1 MTKNSVLTQRPA
13 FTLVELLVVIAIIGI
28 LIGLLL
34 PAVQSA
40 REAARRM
47 QCSNKLKQL
56 SLAVHNFADAK
67 EGNIPHGWGRPANE
81 VPAGNDRT
89 NRAWSIQAERWSGV
103 IEMLPYIEQN
113 AVYEQFQAA
122 NAFGNNNWGA
132 TTLGANDK
140 TTLPLTLASGELVD
154 NPRTAYLDALICPS
168 SGITRSMVPTN
179 HTAPTCYRLNCGDN
193 PNYNNNSR
201 IRGPFVFR
209 ARLPIGSITDG
220 LSNTIALSEKA
231 ITQDPAAT
239 NERNVKTNATVH
251 RAPTGASSVSGWT
264 QQGIHDRRVCQNSA
278 VGGEYLFAG
287 STTASGVHEGYRW
300 GWQWS
305 GTHYH
310 VTFTTTLPPNSASCY
325 NGLADYQMLTSAT
338 SFHTGGVNVTM
349 MDGSVR
355 FVSDSIDSG
364 TAIAFPDPANPTG
377 KSPFGIWGAM
387 GSRAGGE
394 SSSL

>member
-1 MTKNSVLTQRPA
+1 MTKNSVLMQRPA

-56 SLAVHNFADAK
+56 SLAIHNFADAK
-67 EGNIPHGWGRPANE
+67 EGKIPHGWGRPANE

-89 NRAWSIQAERWSGV
+89 GRAWSIQAERWSGF
-103 IEMLPYIEQN
+103 IELLPYIEQN
-113 AVYEQFQAA
+113 AVYEQFMAA
-122 NAFGNNNWGA
+122 NAFAASNWGA
-132 TTLGANDK
+132 RTLNGDDK
-140 TTLPLTLASGELVD
+140 ISLPLTLASGEKND
-154 NPRTAYLDALICPS
+154 NPRGTYLNALVCPS
-168 SGITRSMVPTN
+168 NGIATIPTN
-179 HTAPTCYRLNCGDN
+179 YTGPTCYRFNCGDN
-193 PNYNNNSR
+193 PGTYNNAAR
-201 IRGPFVFR
+201 FRGPFTYR
-209 ARLPIGSITDG
+209 SRLSLESVTDG

-231 ITQDPAAT
+231 VVPTAAT
-239 NERNVKTNATVH
+239 KETNVKTSGTVH
-251 RAPTGASSVSGWT
+251 RAPVGATSASGWT
-264 QQGIHDRRVCQNSA
+264 KEGINDRRICQNTA
-278 VGGEYLFAG
+278 VNGEYLFGNSTGAAG
-287 STTASGVHEGYRW
+287 EHEGYYW
-300 GWQWS
+300 GWHWA

-310 VTFTTTLPPNSASCY
+310 VTFTTTLPPNSATCY
-325 NGLADYQMLTSAT
+325 NGLSDYQMLTSAT

-355 FVSDSIDSG
+355 LVSDSIDSG